1 MKALSHV
8 LAAGNDKPRC
18 MRPESDAGIS
28 SQTRLAIFEIFGP
41 FVGMTGNPVIQ
52 RGDLQGHSLV
62 VGNFHLG
69 TVRA

>member
-1 MKALSHV
+1 
-8 LAAGNDKPRC
+8 